1 MPSLTL
7 EQKEAVY
14 TSGSNIIVSA
24 GAGSGKTSVLTK
36 RVIEKLNNNIRINE
50 LLILTFTNAA
60 AGEMKNRIREE
71 ISSVESLKENLD
83 LLESSYITTFD
94 SFTLSLVKKYNYL
107 LNVSNNISIVDNNY
121 INQIKEKILDDIFE
135 SFYEKDDDNFNK
147 LINDFCVKNDKEL
160 RLNILK
166 IIKSLE
172 LLSNK
177 EEYLDNYLNN
187 NFNKEYIDSLI
198 NEYFNL
204 ILDEI
209 KNIETNLYLI
219 SESDF
224 SSYYENL
231 LNALSSLIKSKNYDE
246 AKKSIDITLPKRPRE
261 SEEIKEYKDQIDLSV
276 KTLKNYLR
284 FASEDEIIESFNI
297 AKDYI
302 KVIIEIIKD
311 FNIKISEYK
320 YNNDLYEFTDIELMA
335 IKLLKENPDIC
346 LELKNYYKEIM
357 VDEYQDTNDLQEEF
371 ISLLANNN
379 VYMVGDIKQSI
390 YGFRNANPYI
400 FRKKYDDYSLKNGG
414 IKIDLLKNFRSRK
427 EVLKGINDIFNLI
440 MDNSI
445 GGANYSETHQM
456 IFGNNDYEEYKNANQ
471 NYDLSILNYPE
482 DSFYSNEEIEA
493 FIIANDINEKLNSN
507 YEVYDRKL
515 KDLRKADYNDFCIIM
530 DRGTS
535 FNLYKKVF
543 DYLKIPLTI
552 YQDKKLTDDIMGLI
566 IKIKNQVLDSEFK
579 YYFVSIAR
587 SYLFEYS
594 DNDIIKII
602 NNNSYNKTDLYNIAF
617 NIAKMLDNINSYEL
631 IKIIINDF
639 KFYKNSI
646 KVGNVNE
653 TIIRIDNLINYAR
666 VSSNNNETYEDF
678 KNYLDN
684 IINSKDD
691 ITYKDLSLGNG
702 VKIMNIHKSKGLEF
716 PICYFSGFYKKFNTS
731 DIKDRIIFD
740 KELGIITP
748 FFKDKQEMLITKDL
762 LKSKYNINNI
772 SEQIRLLYV
781 ALTRAKEKIIMVM
794 PLDEEKKY
802 TPKIVDDLIRKKYN
816 SFLSIINSIS
826 KNIENYIYNVDI
838 NKLGL
843 SKDYLNLINID
854 KLNTNSKNE
863 IIKFDNIEIQ
873 NDLLIENHAS
883 KIVNKIISKEEKEK
897 MEYGLYIHSLFEN
910 SDFLHSKETTVQNL
924 VNLLNINENTKIY
937 KEHEFIY
944 EEDGIKY
951 HGIIDLILIDDDIKI
966 IDYKLKNIDDDAY
979 KNQLRVYK
987 SYLTKVLNKE
997 VKTYLYSI
1005 VDNKIKE
1012 ILL

>member
-552 YQDKKLTDDIMGLI
+552 YQDKKLTDETDTYNGT
-566 IKIKNQVLDSEFK
+566 
-579 YYFVSIAR
+579 YY
-587 SYLFEYS
+587 
-594 DNDIIKII
+594 
-602 NNNSYNKTDLYNIAF
+602 
-617 NIAKMLDNINSYEL
+617 
-631 IKIIINDF
+631 
-639 KFYKNSI
+639 
-646 KVGNVNE
+646 
-653 TIIRIDNLINYAR
+653 
-666 VSSNNNETYEDF
+666 
-678 KNYLDN
+678 
-684 IINSKDD
+684 
-691 ITYKDLSLGNG
+691 
-702 VKIMNIHKSKGLEF
+702 
-716 PICYFSGFYKKFNTS
+716 
-731 DIKDRIIFD
+731 
-740 KELGIITP
+740 
-748 FFKDKQEMLITKDL
+748 
-762 LKSKYNINNI
+762 
-772 SEQIRLLYV
+772 
-781 ALTRAKEKIIMVM
+781 
-794 PLDEEKKY
+794 
-802 TPKIVDDLIRKKYN
+802 
-816 SFLSIINSIS
+816 
-826 KNIENYIYNVDI
+826 
-838 NKLGL
+838 
-843 SKDYLNLINID
+843 
-854 KLNTNSKNE
+854 
-863 IIKFDNIEIQ
+863 
-873 NDLLIENHAS
+873 
-883 KIVNKIISKEEKEK
+883 
-897 MEYGLYIHSLFEN
+897 
-910 SDFLHSKETTVQNL
+910 
-924 VNLLNINENTKIY
+924 
-937 KEHEFIY
+937 
-944 EEDGIKY
+944 
-951 HGIIDLILIDDDIKI
+951 
-966 IDYKLKNIDDDAY
+966 
-979 KNQLRVYK
+979 
-987 SYLTKVLNKE
+987 
-997 VKTYLYSI
+997 
-1005 VDNKIKE
+1005 
-1012 ILL
+1012 